1 MAIYSMAIAH
11 SEQIL
16 ALLHEVLDRYIS
28 ILVYLVLL
36 LRAEAASIA
45 HRVLG
50 HHVLLLSS
58 LSILSQQLAPL
69 LWAGFEILLR
79 LRFAV
84 FALLASST
92 VLFVRRLGQERILVL
107 LLGRIKTTD
116 SLLMQFLL
124 AQQFRLAAHSI
135 EDVKVFDFHVDVYL
149 LRFVAVG
156 RSRLAAVGIGSSGN
170 CSGRYHFLVGSRL
183 LFGGGEERL
192 VFGELQVL
200 LAEVVGRRELLLSF
214 RLLLGSQK
222 RRGTAFHL
230 L

>member
-16 ALLHEVLDRYIS
+16 ALLHEILDRYIS

-36 LRAEAASIA
+36 LWAEAASIA
-45 HRVLG
+45 HGVLG
-50 HHVLLLSS
+50 HHVLLFGALSV
-58 LSILSQQLAPL
+58 LSQQLAPL
-69 LWAGFEILLR
+69 FWTGLEILLR

-92 VLFVRRLGQERILVL
+92 VLFVRRLGQEGILVL

-149 LRFVAVG
+149 L
-156 RSRLAAVGIGSSGN
+156 
-170 CSGRYHFLVGSRL
+170 
-183 LFGGGEERL
+183 
-192 VFGELQVL
+192 
-200 LAEVVGRRELLLSF
+200 
-214 RLLLGSQK
+214 
-222 RRGTAFHL
+222 
-230 L
+230 